1 MSAIGSVTT
10 YLHLDVSSETS
21 LADVQY
27 YAQEYNCTAKL
38 LTEFGPA
45 GGNPVYEFFGRLEDL
60 QRLEAEF

>member
-1 MSAIGSVTT
+1 MSAQTSIQ
-10 YLHLDVSSETS
+10 LDVSSEAS

-27 YAQEYNCTAKL
+27 YAREYNCTAEL
-38 LTEFGPA
+38 VTEFGPA